1 MNMIAEVSQD
11 LEPLI
16 VDGDGVVF
24 DLMRPFTPFAE
35 MRLGRKLDPA
45 GPDAFNLSNWL
56 GTDHDGYVQ
65 LIKDF
70 IATPEAG
77 FGQLPAMPG
86 AVAAIKA
93 AKAQGRTVYMITACA
108 DNESVHDRRHAN
120 TEMLLGSAITHIHF
134 ITLHGCKADA
144 LQSYPKGIWVE
155 DRPEYA
161 MNGVEAGHRSYLIRH
176 SYNRHQEPD
185 SQFSHPLLTWVD
197 GWDDIRRIEG
207 F

>member
-1 MNMIAEVSQD
+1 MNVLTEVSQD
-11 LEPLI
+11 LDPLH

-24 DLMRPFTPFAE
+24 DLIHRFTPFAE
-35 MRLGRKLDPA
+35 ERLGRKLDPA
-45 GPDAFNLSNWL
+45 GPDAYDMSNWL
-56 GTDHDGYVQ
+56 GTDHAGYVQ

-70 IATPEAG
+70 IAIPEAG
-77 FGQLPAMPG
+77 FGHLPAMPG
-86 AVAAIKA
+86 VVAALRA
-93 AKAQGRTVYMITACA
+93 AKAQGRIITMLTACA
-108 DNESVHDRRHAN
+108 EDEDVHERRHEN
-120 TEMLLGSAITHIHF
+120 TRNLLGNLVDNIHF
-134 ITLHGCKADA
+134 IALHGCKADA

-185 SQFSHPLLTWVD
+185 PQFSHPLLTWVD
-197 GWDDIRRIEG
+197 GWDDIRRLEG